1 MGKKL
6 YVGGLSYSTTEES
19 LENLFSQAGLV
30 DSVRIITDRETGRA
44 KGFGFVEMSTDA
56 EAQQA
61 ITLFNGKDFEG
72 RNITVNEARPQ
83 EARPQ
88 RGGGGGYGGGGD
100 RRGGGGYG
108 GGGERRGGGGYGGG
122 GGRY

>member
-1 MGKKL
+1 
-6 YVGGLSYSTTEES
+6 VGGLSYNTTEEG

-30 DSVRIITDRETGRA
+30 DSARIITDRETGRA

-61 ITLFNGKDFEG
+61 ISLFNGTDFEG
-72 RNITVNEARPQ
+72 RTITVNEARPQ

-88 RGGGGGYGGGGD
+88 RGGYGN
-100 RRGGGGYG
+100 RGGGG
-108 GGGERRGGGGYGGG
+108 GGYNN
-122 GGRY
+122 RY